1 MVRIRPS
8 SRMTTPFP
16 VRSVP
21 SIDAVNASSGTSA
34 RSATT
39 ALSAAERSKSTS
51 PARGWS
57 SRGNAHSSF
66 AVIEMATVYG
76 SDDNG
81 YQLNLAQPSAA
92 AACTSPVQLP
102 EVTRGARERS
112 SHRGADDVPLRFHG
126 AQRRVFPDLGRH
138 LTGDTTPEAF
148 ESEADDYA
156 FAMLKRHGQSPQAF
170 ADLMRRLRLQL
181 HAKEESGSLLQ
192 YLSTHPA
199 TEERIQR

>member
-66 AVIEMATVYG
+66 AVIEMAAVYG

-81 YQLNLAQPSAA
+81 YQLNLAQPSA
-92 AACTSPVQLP
+92 LP
-102 EVTRGARERS
+102 LAQARYNRPKSFEGARERS
-112 SHRGADDVPLRFHG
+112 WHRGADDVPLRFHG
-126 AQRRVFPDLGRH
+126 AQLATLRDRLIAPVLLGGVAALRSM
-138 LTGDTTPEAF
+138 AF
-148 ESEADDYA
+148 GARA
-156 FAMLKRHGQSPQAF
+156 HGITSDP
-170 ADLMRRLRLQL
+170 
-181 HAKEESGSLLQ
+181 S
-192 YLSTHPA
+192 
-199 TEERIQR
+199 

>member
-66 AVIEMATVYG
+66 AVIEMAAVYG

-81 YQLNLAQPSAA
+81 YQLNLAQPSA
-92 AACTSPVQLP
+92 LP
-102 EVTRGARERS
+102 LAQARYNRPKSFEGARERS
-112 SHRGADDVPLRFHG
+112 WHRGADDVPLRFHG
-126 AQRRVFPDLGRH
+126 EQLATLRGRLIALVLLGGFALSGHHACGRVARGIAEDALFKAVRIGGR
-138 LTGDTTPEAF
+138 
-148 ESEADDYA
+148 
-156 FAMLKRHGQSPQAF
+156 
-170 ADLMRRLRLQL
+170 
-181 HAKEESGSLLQ
+181 
-192 YLSTHPA
+192 
-199 TEERIQR
+199 